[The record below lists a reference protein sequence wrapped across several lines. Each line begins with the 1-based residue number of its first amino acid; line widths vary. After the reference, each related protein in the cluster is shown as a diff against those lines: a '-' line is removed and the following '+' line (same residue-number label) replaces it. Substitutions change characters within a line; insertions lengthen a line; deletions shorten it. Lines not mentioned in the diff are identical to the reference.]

1 MPRIAPPHGRLHPG
15 SNLRAGHSISHRPY
29 LLQAADHVRFRL
41 LYGSNLG
48 AHDEDLCRGSS
59 RPEGPDLNQASDIR
73 VAHRLW
79 LMRTEE
85 SHQSPDVSREV
96 THAVCDKSGSG

>member
-1 MPRIAPPHGRLHPG
+1 MPRVAPSNGRLHPG

-29 LLQAADHVRFRL
+29 FLQAADHVRFRL

-59 RPEGPDLNQASDIR
+59 RSQGSDFYQASDNG
-73 VAHRLW
+73 VAQCLW
-79 LMRTEE
+79 IMRTEE
-85 SHQSPDVSREV
+85 SYQGSDVSREV
-96 THAVCDKSGSG
+96 THRSVWIANNP